1 MGQKVLWLRGDLV
14 ERLREMRRQ
23 GFVMSAVVERAL
35 RSYLR
40 ERGDVVVVRR
50 QPICVRLSDDLC
62 EKLRGRNS
70 SEVVER
76 ALESFF
82 GERK

>member
-35 RSYLR
+35 
-40 ERGDVVVVRR
+40 
-50 QPICVRLSDDLC
+50 
-62 EKLRGRNS
+62 
-70 SEVVER
+70 
-76 ALESFF
+76 ESFF
-82 GERK
+82 GEGNEGARAERHG